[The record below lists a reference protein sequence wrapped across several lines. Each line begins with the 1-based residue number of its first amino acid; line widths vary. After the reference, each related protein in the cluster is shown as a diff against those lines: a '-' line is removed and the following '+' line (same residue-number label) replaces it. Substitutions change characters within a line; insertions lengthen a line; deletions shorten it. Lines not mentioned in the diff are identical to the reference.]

1 MRYCENCKR
10 FTGTHM
16 TSGQIAVATALL
28 VTVIGFILYIIFHE
42 RKCNH
47 CDAPTVKVKTIKGI
61 PEYEERLKKLK
72 SK

>member
-1 MRYCENCKR
+1 MRYCENCKK

-16 TSGQIAVATALL
+16 TSGQVAVATALL

-42 RKCNH
+42 RKCNY
-47 CDAPTVKVKTIKGI
+47 CDGPTVKVKTYK
-61 PEYEERLKKLK
+61 ESLDYAKTR